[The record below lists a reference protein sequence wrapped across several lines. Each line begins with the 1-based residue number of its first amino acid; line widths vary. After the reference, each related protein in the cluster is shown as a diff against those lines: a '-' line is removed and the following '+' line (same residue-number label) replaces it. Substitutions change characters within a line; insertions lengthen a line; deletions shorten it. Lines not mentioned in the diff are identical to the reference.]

1 MSLIFFGT
9 DFLHFLFFRKTKG
22 VFINHVDGFL
32 DILGPQ
38 FSHYRIEV
46 ALIKEIAHCAGAGFR
61 KICYNFSILYKLRCY
76 QDTGHVLALIV
87 VVQCQNT
94 ITYL

>member
-1 MSLIFFGT
+1 MQYI
-9 DFLHFLFFRKTKG
+9 RNTK
-22 VFINHVDGFL
+22 VCWHISRD
-32 DILGPQ
+32 LGP
-38 FSHYRIEV
+38 V
-46 ALIKEIAHCAGAGFR
+46 AGLEKAGFWLLITKTQVPGAGFR